1 MQHLFLIED
10 DLQLANLISKFLNKQ
25 GFSLNVFNTVQA
37 YLNFEQTVQP
47 TLIICDIMLPD
58 GNGFELMSTLKQK
71 HTCPIIFLTALDSVD
86 SQIKGL
92 NMGAYDYLVKPIKP
106 ELLLAKIKTI
116 IAHNNKLT
124 ESDAPDDTL
133 KIDNHKQEVYLLGTA
148 LQVNENEFE
157 IIAYLAN
164 NAPKPVSREVLFEH
178 VIGREYDGLDR
189 AIDLKISRLRK
200 KIKELPISEQI
211 TLDIKSI
218 RGKGYSLDIS
228 KP

>member
-10 DLQLANLISKFLNKQ
+10 DLKLANLISKFLNKQ
-25 GFSLNVFNTVQA
+25 GYSLDVFNTVHA

-58 GNGFELMSTLKQK
+58 GDGFELMNTLKQK

-106 ELLLAKIKTI
+106 ELLLAKVKNI

-124 ESDAPDDTL
+124 EPDGTL

-200 KIKELPISEQI
+200 KIKELPLSEQVSF
-211 TLDIKSI
+211 DIKSI